1 MTKYRMEVSSMN
13 QLISL
18 ALGLTRVAD
27 HPAQQIAELLP

>member
-1 MTKYRMEVSSMN
+1 MN

-18 ALGLTRVAD
+18 SIGLTRVAD